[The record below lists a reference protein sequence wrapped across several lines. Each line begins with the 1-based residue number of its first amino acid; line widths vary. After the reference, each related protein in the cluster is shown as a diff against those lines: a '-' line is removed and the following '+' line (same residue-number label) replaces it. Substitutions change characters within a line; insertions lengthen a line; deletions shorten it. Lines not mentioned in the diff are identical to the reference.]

1 MSEYNKELVEK
12 VIKGM
17 MKFRKFHHPKLSDDI
32 SRMEGSII
40 FWLVKSEKM
49 ENKSVNVSEL
59 AEGLHVSMQSIS
71 RTLMKMRGSP
81 NRFPVR

>member
-40 FWLVKSEKM
+40 FIRTCRRIAC
-49 ENKSVNVSEL
+49 VNAVYFKNTKKF
-59 AEGLHVSMQSIS
+59 G
-71 RTLMKMRGSP
+71 K
-81 NRFPVR
+81 